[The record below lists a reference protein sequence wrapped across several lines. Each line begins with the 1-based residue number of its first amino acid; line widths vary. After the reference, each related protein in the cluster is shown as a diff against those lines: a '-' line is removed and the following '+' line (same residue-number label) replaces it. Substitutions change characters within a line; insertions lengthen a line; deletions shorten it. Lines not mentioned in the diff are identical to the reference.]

1 MKKNKSVNGGILLEV
16 LFMLGIMIAIF
27 PFIQS
32 DVKKRTDAI
41 RNQMVVRDLIKL
53 KTAVEE
59 YLKRKPTFDKS
70 GVHDIEFSQLYDSG
84 LEPTFKEKNVL
95 GQNYKVRVKVS
106 EVGGNT
112 SYDAIIIATSDGSI
126 PTVRL
131 RDIVKESKGYVGY
144 VEANGSSLVA
154 YSPSWQFTISNSSDA
169 GWNGASGGIDKN
181 SLIVKAGLSKKE
193 YKYISRI
200 PGVGTATMETHLL
213 MNNQSISGVDSL
225 HIAGTFSVPD
235 FDFKGGENFVS
246 KVGNIT
252 IAPNENTKDALVGPV
267 LSSLEVSGSNMIVKE
282 VLRFTAGLMMDTLK
296 FIDDGLLSLY
306 IKSDLIVSNKLK
318 FNTDATCSFVDSA
331 DEDYTSVDVCNK
343 IRAIKV
349 IGKLAIPSEGVSV
362 LYVANL
368 FRLLSNPEGDT
379 KNLAYMLR
387 VNNLNVRS
395 FDNEKS
401 SSSETG
407 VVSAV
412 KALEFGKILVDGQ
425 PDFKVNET
433 TVDLND
439 IIVSKV
445 NSKLMARTSKIGGI
459 DINEKTPLS
468 TILRAL
474 WYEYADGFHLAKSN
488 SLAENLEKAVF
499 PNWITVESKRCE
511 YEQCLGNN
519 WYK

>member
-59 YLKRKPTFDKS
+59 YLKRKPTFDRS

-95 GQNYKVRVKVS
+95 DQNYKVRVKVS

-126 PTVRL
+126 PTVR
-131 RDIVKESKGYVGY
+131 Y

-154 YSPSWQFTISNSSDA
+154 YSPSWQFTISNGSDN

-235 FDFKGGENFVS
+235 FDFKGGENLVS

-252 IAPNENTKDALVGPV
+252 IAPNENTENALVGSV

-306 IKSDLIVSNKLK
+306 IKSDLIVNDKLK

-331 DEDYTSVDVCNK
+331 DEDYTSLDVCNK

-349 IGKLAIPSEGVSV
+349 IGKLAIPSGGVSV

-407 VVSAV
+407 GVSAV

-425 PDFKVNET
+425 PDFKVNEA

-468 TILRAL
+468 TILRA
-474 WYEYADGFHLAKSN
+474 YRYTRCNVSHL
-488 SLAENLEKAVF
+488 V
-499 PNWITVESKRCE
+499 
-511 YEQCLGNN
+511 
-519 WYK
+519 